1 MAMLLGAP
9 RAHAQDGSSSIA
21 EQLFVE
27 GKALLQEKQYERA
40 CEKLKASHDLDRT
53 ATGTLL
59 NLALCHELLGKP
71 ATAWAEFRQV
81 AAESAGRREDRVR
94 LAREHEA
101 KLVVLLSRVL
111 IVVTPVARV
120 DGLSVRLDRGSP
132 IAEPSWGTELPID
145 PGKHVLEVSA
155 PGKLPR
161 VVGFVVGEVS
171 DRQTVT
177 IEPLEDAPS
186 APASG
191 AGEQEAVE
199 RERRAA
205 LNARRAIGL
214 TLGGVGL
221 AAVGVGLTFGLVGS
235 NKNRDVRDTCPNDL
249 CPNAGAQSR
258 AESSLSSAKTFA
270 TVSNIT
276 VGVGSL
282 LVVSGVVLVL
292 TARPGKAA
300 APSASPTA
308 ATVRVLPAPIANGGA
323 LFLSGEIR

>member
-1 MAMLLGAP
+1 MLLGAP

-59 NLALCHELLGKP
+59 NLALCHELVGKP

-81 AAESAGRREDRVR
+81 AAESAGRRDDRVK

-101 KLVVLLSRVL
+101 KLFAILSRVG
-111 IVVTPVARV
+111 IVVTPAARV
-120 DGLSVRLDRGSP
+120 EGLSLRLDMGPP
-132 IAEPSWGTELPID
+132 IPEPSWGTELPID

-155 PGKLPR
+155 LGKRPR
-161 VVGFVVGEVS
+161 VVAFVIGGVS
-171 DRQTVT
+171 DRQIVT
-177 IEPLEDAPS
+177 IEPLDDAPAAS
-186 APASG
+186 TSG
-191 AGEQEAVE
+191 AGEQDALE
-199 RERRAA
+199 RERHAI
-205 LNARRAIGL
+205 LQGRRVIGF

-221 AAVGVGLTFGLVGS
+221 AAVGVGLAFGVVAS
-235 NKNRDVRDTCPNDL
+235 NKNKEVADACPNDL
-249 CPNAGAQSR
+249 CPSAVAQSR

-282 LVVSGVVLVL
+282 LVVSGAVLVL
-292 TARPGKAA
+292 TARPGKAGP
-300 APSASPTA
+300 PSTSPATAS
-308 ATVRVLPAPIANGGA
+308 VRLLPAPIANGGA
-323 LFLSGEIR
+323 LFLSGEL